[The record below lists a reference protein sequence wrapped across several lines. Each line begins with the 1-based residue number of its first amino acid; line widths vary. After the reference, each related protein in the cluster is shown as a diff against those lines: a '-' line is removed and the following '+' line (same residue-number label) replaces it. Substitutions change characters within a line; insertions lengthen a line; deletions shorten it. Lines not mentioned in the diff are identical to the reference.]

1 METLA
6 EIILK
11 AASLPVIVTGTYALF
26 KFRNLGSELKVFSC
40 FIIFSLIIEVS
51 SKIMWFMR
59 LNNLPLLHIYVLIGF
74 IFQIWFY
81 AKVLE
86 RFISKKVIWTIG
98 VLFTCFTI
106 ANSIFFESIYTFNS
120 NALTVQSILVIILS
134 LSTYML
140 FLNDIVKSE
149 TDMSL
154 VESLNWI
161 NSGLFIYYSS
171 SLLVFYV
178 SDLLIE
184 NYSLVLN
191 QYTWT
196 IHTIFLIVMY
206 VCFFIGLWKR
216 PRKLIS

>member
-6 EIILK
+6 ELILK
-11 AASLPVIVTGTYALF
+11 TASVPVILTGTYALF
-26 KFRNLGSELKVFSC
+26 KFKNLGSELKIFSY
-40 FIIFSLIIEVS
+40 FIIFSLLIEVS
-51 SKIMWFMR
+51 SKIMWFMGM
-59 LNNLPLLHIYVLIGF
+59 NNLPLLHLYVLIGF
-74 IFQIWFY
+74 IFQTWFY
-81 AKVLE
+81 ARVLE
-86 RFISKKVIWTIG
+86 RFISKKIIWTIG
-98 VLFTCFTI
+98 GLFVCFTI
-106 ANSIFFESIYTFNS
+106 VNSLFFESVYTFNS

-134 LSTYML
+134 ISTYML

-149 TDMSL
+149 TDMNL
-154 VESLNWI
+154 MESLNWI

-184 NYSLVLN
+184 NYSLALN